1 MTKGNDTRTTIVRR
15 ALREASRSG
24 LEGISIGALA
34 KTLEMSKSGLFAHF
48 GSKDGL
54 QKAVLEL
61 GADLFVTKVVQPATK
76 EPRGLP
82 RVQALFDNWLRW
94 TDSEVV
100 PGGCLFMSSTFELD
114 DRPGPAR
121 DVLAVLM
128 RAFRTTLARA
138 AAIAAEEGHFRAD
151 LDLDQFAFQ
160 MHALLLAHQV
170 EARLF
175 RSPDA
180 TALARRS
187 FQSLLMTASPQSH

>member
-1 MTKGNDTRTTIVRR
+1 MAKGKTTRSMIVRS
-15 ALREASRSG
+15 ALREASSQG

-34 KTLEMSKSGLFAHF
+34 KKLDMSKSGLFAHF

-61 GADLFVTKVVQPATK
+61 GAELFVAKVVRPATTK
-76 EPRGLP
+76 ERGLP
-82 RVQALFDNWLRW
+82 RVVALFDNWLEW

-114 DRPGPAR
+114 DRPGLAR
-121 DVLAVLM
+121 DVLAVTM
-128 RAFRTTLARA
+128 REFRNTLARA
-138 AAIAAEEGHFRAD
+138 AAIAVEEGHFRTD
-151 LDLDQFAFQ
+151 LDLAQFAFQ
-160 MHALLLAHQV
+160 MHAILLAHQV

-180 TALARRS
+180 SDIARKA
-187 FQSLLMTASPQSH
+187 FESLLSTATP